1 MFLELQVNSNLY
13 KQLMRIL
20 QRRWI
25 YFYLSNDNP
34 VEFVFRLQIRF
45 NRHDSTDLLSAFI
58 SRKNNVILWETFVE
72 IVVAEKID
80 TP

>member
-34 VEFVFRLQIRF
+34 VEFVFRLQIPF